1 MMIDFTPLSPVFLSI
16 GPIKMHYY
24 GLMYVLAFGF
34 AYFFL
39 PVLFRI
45 RRVQITTPQF
55 ENIFFYGLLGGIFGG
70 RIFYV
75 LFYNFHYY
83 FSHPFK
89 IFAVWEG
96 GMASHGG
103 IFGAAL
109 AVYFV
114 CRLYKIAFFKI
125 TDCLVIPTALGL
137 MFGRF
142 GNFINGEL
150 YGRIT
155 DVSWCVHFKSAE
167 GCRHPSQLYAAA
179 KDISLFTLLFSLRTT
194 QWKDGSLSMIFLS
207 SYLTLRFIVEFFREP
222 DPQIGYLWLKFSQGQ
237 WISLLILIGVVGF
250 STWYFYVNNSS
261 TRK

>member
-1 MMIDFTPLSPVFLSI
+1 MIDFTPLAPVFLTL
-16 GPIKMHYY
+16 GPVKLHYY

-45 RRVQITTPQF
+45 RKVFITDAQF
-55 ENIFFYGLLGGIFGG
+55 ENVFFYGLIGGILGG

-75 LFYNFHYY
+75 LFYNLTYY
-83 FSHPFK
+83 LSHPLK

-109 AVYFV
+109 AVWFM
-114 CRLYKIAFFKI
+114 CRHYKIAFFKI
-125 TDCLVIPTALGL
+125 TDCLVMPTALGL

-155 DVSWCVHFKSAE
+155 TVPWCVHFKGAE

-179 KDISLFTLLFSLRTT
+179 KDLDIFITLFVLRKTE
-194 QWKDGSLSMIFLS
+194 WKDGVLSMLFLTL
-207 SYLTLRFIVEFFREP
+207 YLTFRFIVEFFREP
-222 DPQIGYLWLKFSQGQ
+222 DPQIGYLWLGFSEGQ
-237 WISLLILIGVVGF
+237 WISLTILAGVGVF
-250 STWYFYVNNSS
+250 SWWYFQKKEKV
-261 TRK
+261 K